1 MTSGRFQAPRFPS
14 RTDPLRRWRHLDPER
29 IALVDRVGDRRL
41 SYAELDERAETW
53 KRRLRALGVEPGDR
67 IATLAR
73 ERRELVHLFFACG
86 RLGAALVPLN
96 WRLPP
101 TELAGILALAR
112 PTVLLTGDGYRGSA
126 EEAVGRARSIE
137 PPTAATGTDGTDGSA
152 PVWLDLDR
160 PDDAPSGEPGPD
172 AEVEPDTPHLILFTS
187 GTTGRPKGVILP
199 HRQILYNAVA
209 TTTAWELGP
218 GDVAPIST
226 PLFHTGGWNVFATP
240 LWHRGGRVVLM
251 EGFDADRFL
260 GALAGEGCTVALVI
274 PTQLRMIRE
283 GEEWGR
289 PLPELKSLFSGGAPL
304 APELAAS
311 TRDAGYPIREG
322 YGLTECGPNCFA
334 ISPEE
339 AKRAPGSV
347 GRPASSLETRLDAV
361 DGGRPEPGEPGELL
375 LRGPQMFGGYF
386 REPERTAW
394 ATTPVG
400 CLGTGDLARRDDEGR
415 FYICGRRKEMFIS
428 GGENVFPAEV
438 ESVLSGCPGVADVAV
453 IGVPHPRWGE
463 VGRAF
468 VVPEDGAE
476 LSLDDLR
483 AWAADRLARY
493 KVPKSLVTLDQMPRL
508 ASGKPDRKALADRH
522 GDEVPEAPARRSSPA
537 ASGGNSDRE
546 EAE

>member
-1 MTSGRFQAPRFPS
+1 MTSSRFHAPRFPN

-41 SYAELDERAETW
+41 SYGELDERAEAW
-53 KRRLRALGVEPGDR
+53 KGRLRALGVEAGDR
-67 IATLAR
+67 VATLAR

-101 TELAGILALAR
+101 AELAGILAVAR
-112 PTVLLTGDGYRGSA
+112 PAAFLTGDGYRGAA
-126 EEAVGRARSIE
+126 EQAVERARSARQGAPE
-137 PPTAATGTDGTDGSA
+137 AAVDGTNGVS
-152 PVWLDLDR
+152 PSWLDLDR
-160 PDDAPSGEPGPD
+160 QGDAPSVEPGPD
-172 AEVEPDTPHLILFTS
+172 ADVDPETPHLILFTS
-187 GTTGRPKGVILP
+187 GTTGRPKGVVLP

-260 GALAGEGCTVALVI
+260 GALAEERCTVALVI

-289 PLPELKSLFSGGAPL
+289 PLPELKSFFSGGAPL

-334 ISPEE
+334 ISLDE
-339 AKRAPGSV
+339 ARRVPGSV
-347 GRPASSLETRLDAV
+347 GRPVPFLEARLDAG
-361 DGGRPEPGEPGELL
+361 DGNQPEPGEPGELL
-375 LRGPQMFGGYF
+375 LRGPQMFGGYL
-386 REPERTAW
+386 REPDRTAE
-394 ATTPVG
+394 ATTPDG
-400 CLGTGDLARRDDEGR
+400 WLRTGDLARRDAEGR
-415 FYICGRRKEMFIS
+415 YHICGRRKEMFIS

-476 LSLDDLR
+476 LSLDEMS
-483 AWAADRLARY
+483 AWASERLARY
-493 KVPKSLVTLDQMPRL
+493 KVPTSLVTLDEMPRL
-508 ASGKPDRKALADRH
+508 ASGKPDRRVLAESH
-522 GDEVPEAPARRSSPA
+522 GDGTPEAQ
-537 ASGGNSDRE
+537 G
-546 EAE
+546 